1 MTAERKNGITE
12 LMVAC
17 SRGELARAEALVAGG
32 EDVNARDRFG
42 HTPLMYAAGAGHAS
56 VVEMLLSS
64 GADAGAKNQNNLTAF
79 ELAAAR
85 GHRAVAELLRDARF
99 FHAARDGDVRL
110 LTEMIDSGANVNA
123 VYPGG
128 WTALMT
134 AALYDRHEVAAAL
147 IARGADPRLQNDTGW
162 TALLIAERK
171 GHARTVAVLGQ
182 GRPESPWGALPPA
195 DKHFEVEDVSP
206 LIEAPDH
213 HDA

>member
-1 MTAERKNGITE
+1 VTERKNGITE

-17 SRGELARAEALVAGG
+17 SRGDLARADRAVAEG

-42 HTPLMYAAGAGHAS
+42 HTALMYAATAGHAGI
-56 VVEMLLSS
+56 VEMLLSS
-64 GADAGAKNQNNLTAF
+64 GADAGAKNQNNLTAY
-79 ELAAAR
+79 ELATAR

-99 FHAARDGDVRL
+99 FHAARDGDVCL

-123 VYPGG
+123 TYAGG

-134 AALYDRHEVAAAL
+134 AALYDRHEVASAL
-147 IARGADPRLQNDTGW
+147 IARGADARLQNDTGW

-171 GHARTVAVLGQ
+171 GHARVTAILSQ
-182 GRPESPWGALPPA
+182 GRPESPWGVLPPA
-195 DKHFEVEDVSP
+195 DQHFEVADVSP
-206 LIEAPDH
+206 IIEAPDQ

>member
-1 MTAERKNGITE
+1 MTEERKNGITE

-17 SRGELARAEALVAGG
+17 SRGELARAETLVAEG
-32 EDVNARDRFG
+32 EGVNARDRFG
-42 HTPLMYAAGAGHAS
+42 HTALMYAAAAGHAA

-85 GHRAVAELLRDARF
+85 GHRAVAERLRDARF

-110 LTEMIDSGANVNA
+110 LMQMIDSGADVNA
-123 VYPGG
+123 TYAGG

-134 AALYDRHEVAAAL
+134 AALYDRHEVASAL
-147 IARGADPRLQNDTGW
+147 IARGADARLQNDTGW

-171 GHARTVAVLGQ
+171 GHARTAAVLSP
-182 GRPESPWGALPPA
+182 GRPESPWAALPPA
-195 DKHFEVEDVSP
+195 DQPFDIGDVSP

>member
-1 MTAERKNGITE
+1 MTTERKNGITE
-12 LMVAC
+12 LMIAC

-42 HTPLMYAAGAGHAS
+42 HTALMYAATAGHAG
-56 VVEMLLSS
+56 VVEMLLAS

-85 GHRAVAELLRDARF
+85 GHRAVAAMLRDARF
-99 FHAARDGDVRL
+99 IHAARDGDVRL
-110 LTEMIDSGANVNA
+110 LTQMIDSGADVNA
-123 VYPGG
+123 IYASG

-134 AALYDRHEVAAAL
+134 AALYDRHEVASAL

-162 TALLIAERK
+162 AALLIAERK
-171 GHARTVAVLGQ
+171 GHARTAAVLSQ
-182 GRPESPWGALPPA
+182 GRPESPWDALPPA
-195 DKHFEVEDVSP
+195 DQPFEVGDV
-206 LIEAPDH
+206 IEAPDQ